1 MAQAQTKTTP
11 AKDLV
16 LDTSYEHPALTPDMR
31 RMAAELW
38 EIVQTRADEEGYPL
52 RGGLLW
58 AETDMERV
66 TWVHLAVRCDTPF
79 DEMLAFEDRVWPDY
93 LRWLDQQDEER
104 REMTAHP
111 LLHFASRRGNAD
123 G

>member
-52 RGGLLW
+52 RGGRLY

-66 TWVHLAVRCDTPF
+66 TWIHLTVRCDTPF
-79 DEMLAFEDRVWPDY
+79 DEMSAFRRRMWPDY

-104 REMTAHP
+104 RELTAHP
-111 LLHFASRRGNAD
+111 LLLFASRRG
-123 G
+123 